1 MPESEYKAFL
11 KYDAKRRKYEYM
23 LEFEESKKH
32 DEKHI
37 AKTLAVF
44 GTITEGLQLFASF
57 AILLNF
63 QRFGKMKG
71 QKKIQAGTKQLKL
84 VEQKMP
90 CHNFRVD
97 LLNDIE

>member
-1 MPESEYKAFL
+1 METIHIAAYSYFLDTIGMPESEYKAFL

-44 GTITEGLQLFASF
+44 GTITEGLHQRTLMNLGNPYFERKQEG
-57 AILLNF
+57 LL
-63 QRFGKMKG
+63 KG
-71 QKKIQAGTKQLKL
+71 LT
-84 VEQKMP
+84 
-90 CHNFRVD
+90 
-97 LLNDIE
+97 